1 MTRDTT
7 PYYTL
12 KYIAEELDLDP
23 KVLLNILDE
32 VVITLDE
39 EKESC
44 NKLKKKID
52 IGLKFISRY
61 NNTIVPELVRV
72 PDGVYDINN
81 LYEKYN

>member
-1 MTRDTT
+1 M
-7 PYYTL
+7 
-12 KYIAEELDLDP
+12 DP
-23 KVLLNILDE
+23 RVLLTLLDE

-72 PDGVYDINN
+72 PEGVYELNN
-81 LYEKYN
+81 FYEKFN